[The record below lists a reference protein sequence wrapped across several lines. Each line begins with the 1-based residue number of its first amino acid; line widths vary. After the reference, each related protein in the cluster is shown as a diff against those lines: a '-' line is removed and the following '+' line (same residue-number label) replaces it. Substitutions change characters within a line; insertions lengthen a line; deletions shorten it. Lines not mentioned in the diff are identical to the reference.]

1 MGKLLEQSIKS
12 LFNGVSRQPDI
23 VRLPSQ
29 VEEADNVL
37 MSVVTGGFER
47 RPSLKHVSA
56 LAGLSTGVA
65 YTNHSIDRSP
75 TEKYLVVAGVNSLR
89 VYDALTGAAH
99 TVTVTGSAATY
110 LDVTDPVAD
119 IAFLSITDYTFVT
132 NRKKTVALN
141 TASTGT
147 ITGNVK
153 RFTDLAATGTTGQIY
168 RVTGD
173 ATTLDD
179 YFVTWD
185 SATNSWIETVDP
197 NGQNSFNAATMPH
210 VLVRTGT
217 TTWEFKP
224 ATWNSRSVGNASTIP
239 APKFVGRQVRD
250 VLYYKNR
257 VAFLA
262 DEQVTFTQAGDLFN
276 FWPDKATEVLD
287 SDPIDVSAGTSSVTI
302 LDYAVPFRNSVFIQ
316 AANAQFEVSQ
326 TDRLTPKTASIELS
340 TSYKASQNCRPVA
353 MGDTLY
359 FASED
364 GSDGIVFEYYY
375 DDKTIS
381 NTAANTNKHCAGYI
395 PKDIRQ
401 FAVEPAS
408 GTLFCTTSDA
418 DNKHVVFVYRTYS
431 DGEKK
436 AQSAWFKWNIGT
448 GAIIRGI
455 TVLDFRLFMVV
466 ERGSGVFLESIDVET
481 GKVDGLG
488 FDVCLDRK
496 FDATGTYDAVNNWTT
511 WTTPYAHSNDVIV
524 VKGSSFPSGQAGAV
538 LIVGLTYPTSTTVRA
553 TGNHSTAACHLGV
566 RFLSR
571 VKFSKQYPKEQD
583 GSSIVN
589 GRLQL
594 RYMTLAYK
602 DTGYF
607 EAVVTPKFRTPRTNR
622 FTGRLLGSGSN
633 RVGRIAI
640 EERGTYRFPVLSR
653 GDEADIE
660 VQSDKILPFTIVSA
674 AWVGFFNEVS
684 RQG

>member
-47 RPSLKHVSA
+47 RPSSKHVAA
-56 LAGLSTGVA
+56 LTGLSTGTA
-65 YTNHSIDRSP
+65 YTSHAIDRSP
-75 TEKYLVVAGVNSLR
+75 TEKYLVIVGVNSLR
-89 VYDALTGAAH
+89 VYDALTGAPH
-99 TVTVTGSAATY
+99 TVTTIGSAATY
-110 LDVTDPVAD
+110 LNVSDPVAD
-119 IAFLSITDYTFVT
+119 CAFLSITDYTFVV
-132 NRKKTVALN
+132 NRTKTVALAA
-141 TASTGT
+141 ASSGT

-153 RFTDLAATGTTGQIY
+153 KFTDLAATGTTGQIY

-185 SATNSWIETVDP
+185 AATNAWIETVDP
-197 NGQNSFNAATMPH
+197 NGQNSFDASTMPH

-217 TTWEFKP
+217 TTWDFKP
-224 ATWNSRSVGNASTIP
+224 ATWNSRAVGSVLTIP
-239 APKFVGRQVRD
+239 VPKFVGRQVRD

-257 VAFLA
+257 VALLA

-340 TSYKASQNCRPVA
+340 TSYKASKSCRPVA

-359 FASED
+359 FASQD
-364 GSDGIVFEYYY
+364 GNDGIVFEYYY

-401 FAVEPAS
+401 FAAEPAS
-408 GTLFCTTSDA
+408 GTLFCTTA
-418 DNKHVVFVYRTYS
+418 DTASKNIVYVYRTYS

-436 AQSAWFKWNIGT
+436 AQSAWFKFILGSDAT
-448 GAIIRGI
+448 IRGI
-455 TVLDFRLFMVV
+455 AVLDFRLFMIV
-466 ERGSGVFLESIDVET
+466 ERASAVFLESISVET
-481 GKVDGLG
+481 GQVDGLG
-488 FDVCLDRK
+488 FDVSLDRK
-496 FDATGTYDAVNNWTT
+496 VDLTGTYDAGNNWTT
-511 WTTPYAHSNDVIV
+511 WTTPYAHANNITV
-524 VKGSSFPSGQAGAV
+524 VKGSAFPTGQAGA
-538 LIVGLTYPTSTTVRA
+538 LPIVTYPTSTTVRA
-553 TGNHSTAACHLGV
+553 TGNHSGGVCHLGI
-566 RFLSR
+566 RFTSR
-571 VKFSKQYPKEQD
+571 VKLSKQYPKTQD
-583 GSSIVN
+583 GASIVN

-594 RYMTLAYK
+594 RYMTVAYQ

-607 EAVVTPKFRTPRTNR
+607 DAIVTPKFRTARTNR
-622 FTGRLLGSGSN
+622 FTGRVLGSGSN
-633 RVGRIAI
+633 IVGKIAI
-640 EERGTYRFPVLSR
+640 EKRGTYRFPVLSR
-653 GDEADIE
+653 GDEVDIE
-660 VQSDKILPFTIVSA
+660 FSSDKILPFTIVSA
-674 AWVGFFNEVS
+674 AWVGFFNEIS